1 MLMPMSYHL
10 MYVRGLIHEVKHE
23 FEDARQCY
31 ENSLAINPSHVS
43 SLHHLAKVYYQ
54 LGYNRLAEQTL
65 KIAVRID
72 PASEDLWS
80 LLGQVTEALAS
91 DFLCQGNQPLESSL
105 SRHGSQSDNE
115 ASEEDDYED
124 YSGPNET
131 ASIDLRNLKVESEA
145 TPTEETVAGFNSEA
159 AKLFEMAAE
168 FHSIALSVHS
178 SSPIVPFSSIPLAFE

>member
-1 MLMPMSYHL
+1 MPMSYHL